1 MMKPSLGT
9 RPKLRLPRRGHL
21 GFRICRTLLPFA
33 VLGFCSLAPAV
44 ASGVQE
50 APGQEADQLEKGS
63 QNVRLLTLEEMVE
76 LSRQASP
83 KLWSQRHI
91 IDQAEAQLRQARAG
105 RLPRLEYVQ
114 VASLVPEAR
123 GNPVYSPDD
132 RSELLS
138 NLGPFTRIEITV
150 NQPLYTFG
158 KLKAH
163 IEAADQGL
171 EAKQASLERF
181 EQELVQSVKELYYT
195 AQLNEELRRLVS
207 DTVEQFEKA
216 VQKAEELLEKG
227 EGTLTQQDLLKLR
240 YGLSRARGELLEIEK
255 GQALV
260 HSALLRLLCLPP
272 GEDFDLKEKRLKPA
286 PVELQDLCS
295 YQQKASQRPEWR
307 QLAAGIEAKK
317 AELRAEQKTWL
328 PDLFLTGLFRYA
340 VAPNR
345 DEQDNPFAVEEF
357 NYLEGGVLLGW
368 RLALDFGIP
377 ARIAAKQ
384 AEVSQLLQ
392 EQRDATS
399 GMLLEVEK
407 AWREAEQKQKAL
419 SYAAEAR
426 KNGRA
431 LAATA
436 ASSFHL
442 GLGEAKDVFE
452 AFGIY
457 TEAAA
462 QYYLAIKD
470 FNLAVAELERVTG
483 QKLQGPSD

>member
-1 MMKPSLGT
+1 MKPALG
-9 RPKLRLPRRGHL
+9 PRREPRVPCRGHS
-21 GFRICRTLLPFA
+21 GFRTCRILLPLA
-33 VLGFCSLAPAV
+33 VLGLCLPAPAV
-44 ASGVQE
+44 TSGVQE
-50 APGQEADQLEKGS
+50 GSGQEAGQPKKAS
-63 QNVRLLTLEEMVE
+63 QNVRRLTLAEMVE

-105 RLPRLEYVQ
+105 RLPRLEYIQ

-132 RSELLS
+132 RSDLLS
-138 NLGPFTRIEITV
+138 GLGPFTRIDLTL

-163 IEAADQGL
+163 IEAADRGL
-171 EAKQASLERF
+171 EAKRASLQRF

-207 DTVEQFEKA
+207 DTVKQFEKA
-216 VQKAEELLEKG
+216 VKKAEELLEKG
-227 EGTLTQQDLLKLR
+227 EGSLTQQDLLKLR
-240 YGLSRARGELLEIEK
+240 YGLSRAKGELLEIEK
-255 GQALV
+255 GQALT

-272 GEDFDLKEKRLKPA
+272 GEDFDLEEKRLKPVT
-286 PVELQDLCS
+286 VELGDLSS

-317 AELRAEQKTWL
+317 AELSAEQKTWL
-328 PDLFLTGLFRYA
+328 PDFFLTGLFRYA

-357 NYLEGGVLLGW
+357 NYLEGGILLGW
-368 RLALDFGIP
+368 RVAMDFGIP
-377 ARIAAKQ
+377 ARIAEKQ
-384 AEVSQLLQ
+384 AELCQLLQ
-392 EQRDATS
+392 EQREATS

-407 AWREAEQKQKAL
+407 AWREAEQKQKKL
-419 SYAAEAR
+419 SFAAEAR

-436 ASSFHL
+436 AASFHL
-442 GLGEAKDVFE
+442 GLGEAKEVFE

-483 QKLQGPSD
+483 RSF